1 MDKPLDLIQLARPK
15 SPVQNNGSELKG
27 LEALQRIAKIVTDKF
42 SAVERS
48 FQASNRVSANVATAV
63 ERLRRQVLNSQRQLW
78 QLVEKRSTLQIDEL
92 IRLDKEREERDT
104 RRHKELISELQQTR
118 AVIVCFSEQ
127 EENS

>member
-1 MDKPLDLIQLARPK
+1 MDKHLDLIQLARPEQ
-15 SPVQNNGSELKG
+15 PLRENGFGPKG
-27 LEALQRIAKIVTDKF
+27 LEALKRIAEIVADKF

-48 FQASNRVSANVATAV
+48 FQAANRVSANVATAV
-63 ERLRRQVLNSQRQLW
+63 ERLRCQVLDSQRQLW

-104 RRHKELISELQQTR
+104 RRHEELIAELQQTR
-118 AVIVCFSEQ
+118 AVIVCFSAQ